1 MSLVTSPSWG
11 TKDQSWT
18 MMRWL
23 ELVLQS
29 TETKSFSSLP
39 RGSNY
44 VFCHRLSYSVPAP
57 GNVLQSSA
65 QKKKKKNE
73 QLDKIPDI
81 KNQIS
86 SEYSIFW
93 ESRKKTW
100 SRISFAEAFL
110 LTQNK
115 GYSFYNHIFK
125 SWKTRVEIITL
136 MYQ

>member
-1 MSLVTSPSWG
+1 MTSPSWE
-11 TKDQSWT
+11 TKDQSLT

-23 ELVLQS
+23 ELVLKS
-29 TETKSFSSLP
+29 TETKSFSTFP

-44 VFCHRLSYSVPAP
+44 VFCQRLSFSVLAP

-65 QKKKKKNE
+65 QKKKKE
-73 QLDKIPDI
+73 QLEKIPGI
-81 KNQIS
+81 TNQIS
-86 SEYSIFW
+86 SEYSNNFF
-93 ESRKKTW
+93 ENPEKKTR
-100 SRISFAEAFL
+100 SRISFAKGFL